1 MNDFIE
7 YTYVCVLSKNYRFN
21 QRADHVDNPD
31 WHQWVD
37 FYNRL
42 ANKNI

>member
-1 MNDFIE
+1 MMVNVM
-7 YTYVCVLSKNYRFN
+7 YTYVYKLSKTNGYRVTA
-21 QRADHVDNPD
+21 RHIPDPD

-42 ANKNI
+42 KAKDV